1 MWMDGTDEHGQRH
14 RHSLKTRDWNTALQR
29 IAQIEAGTP
38 TPQAIAPG
46 TGIPVSIAIEKYLA
60 DCIARNLAKNS
71 IDAYTNTLKHL
82 GEHFKGKSLA
92 DVTVDV
98 LTDYRKI
105 RATVAARSSRG
116 EITELRTFF
125 RFCVDREWIAK
136 NPAKSLRLP
145 KAQGEP
151 TMPFTDKEVT
161 AMLAACDEITDTR
174 SAEHKQR
181 TQLRARALLLTLLY
195 SGMRI
200 SDVILLERTKVNMKT
215 GEIFIK
221 MMKTSEPLFLP
232 LQRIAVDALRAL
244 PEESSIYFFWKGP
257 QNCKLDSAKADA
269 SRAIRRV
276 LKRAGVRN
284 GHPHR
289 FRDTFSVTLLNNG
302 IDLRTV
308 QLLLGHTSIKTTER
322 HYAPFV
328 SGTQLLLKKATA
340 TLHFGP
346 PSPARVRKARVNTKQ
361 HALRNPQ
368 GNAAARVLA
377 FPKPQTA

>member
-1 MWMDGTDEHGQRH
+1 MMLYTPYRRHSENCKYFGQIGKIKCLCPAWMDGTDPHGVRH

-29 IAQIEAGTP
+29 IAQIENGKP
-38 TPQAIAPG
+38 TPQAIAPSAD
-46 TGIPVSIAIEKYLA
+46 IPVGTAIDKYLA
-60 DCIARNLAKNS
+60 DCRARNLAKNS

-92 DVTVDV
+92 DVTVDA
-98 LTDYRKI
+98 LTEYRKI
-105 RATVAARSSRG
+105 RATIAARSSRG

-151 TMPFTDKEVT
+151 TMPFTDEEVT

-174 SAEHKQR
+174 SAEHQER

-200 SDVILLERTKVNMKT
+200 SDVILLERSKVNMKT

-221 MMKTSEPLFLP
+221 MMKTAEPLFLP

-244 PEESSIYFFWKGP
+244 PEESPVYFFWKGP
-257 QNCKLDSAKADA
+257 QDCKLDSAKADA

-276 LKRAGVRN
+276 LKRAGVKN

-289 FRDTFSVTLLNNG
+289 FRDTF
-302 IDLRTV
+302 R
-308 QLLLGHTSIKTTER
+308 
-322 HYAPFV
+322 
-328 SGTQLLLKKATA
+328 
-340 TLHFGP
+340 
-346 PSPARVRKARVNTKQ
+346 
-361 HALRNPQ
+361 
-368 GNAAARVLA
+368 
-377 FPKPQTA
+377 